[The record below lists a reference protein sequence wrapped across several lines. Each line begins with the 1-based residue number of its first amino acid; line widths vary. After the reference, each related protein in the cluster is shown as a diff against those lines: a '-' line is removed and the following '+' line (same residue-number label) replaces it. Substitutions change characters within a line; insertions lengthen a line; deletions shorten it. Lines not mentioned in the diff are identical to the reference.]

1 MHVHKILFEA
11 LKELCVTSFLRSLD
25 PDERNSVKEMIQSFR
40 QGVDNGSYVRV
51 LQSHEFEVIAQ
62 RYNVFVTQCQQQSLT
77 FDYWSSFSNL
87 MVGLVSICLLY
98 TSPSPRD
105 RG

>member
-1 MHVHKILFEA
+1 MYVHKKILFEA

-25 PDERNSVKEMIQSFR
+25 HDERNSVKEMIQSFR
-40 QGVDNGSYVRV
+40 QDVDNGSYVRV

-62 RYNVFVTQCQQQSLT
+62 RYNVFVTKCQQQSLT

-87 MVGLVSICLLY
+87 MVGLVSIKLSNYLI
-98 TSPSPRD
+98 
-105 RG
+105 

>member
-1 MHVHKILFEA
+1 MYVHKILFEA

-62 RYNVFVTQCQQQSLT
+62 RYNVFVTKCQQQSLT

-87 MVGLVSICLLY
+87 MVGLVSIKLSNYLI
-98 TSPSPRD
+98 
-105 RG
+105 